1 MNNKKFN
8 IPDQDVFRLLQYADR
23 TKNISN
29 LAVEDIIIPFP
40 GFDEV
45 KFDEKIWNVI
55 KKSKYG
61 QSYTLYIHTLRV
73 CVELLLQYEH
83 SNDKKYYDKAKEIIF
98 SWLKFSESHTD
109 NKMVWYDHT
118 TANRTQVLIHFIYVS
133 EKIGEKIDYNLF
145 ANTLRKHAD
154 VLMNDDIHN
163 LNNHGLM
170 MDRSLM
176 ILGNVLEEER
186 YKQKGIYRAVN
197 TFWFSFSHNGI
208 HLENSPQYHN
218 MVLRMYEEIEEYLNI
233 RKESLGKPIIEYMK
247 LAKEYSS
254 LIVRPNRRIASL
266 GDSSNGFKKIKKQ
279 YKTVYDREA
288 GISIIQHEEPVPFFL
303 TFICGYST
311 KVHKHKDDLSI
322 TLNYNKED
330 FFVDPGP
337 YNYSKHKIR
346 KYMTSKEAHSSF
358 YLTDFDYSIK
368 ESNRYT
374 RKISFESYVEN
385 DDFYMLK
392 GYHHDYN
399 GSHAK
404 LSRTIIT
411 FKESDLI
418 ILLDDVKTS
427 VTKHKLKFTQNFN
440 LDKNVIINQN
450 QDSLTLINK
459 KQALTLKQFNKFND
473 FNIVEGDKEKPIAL
487 NTTGFGKATETK
499 QLQYKVETIDKS
511 VFITA
516 VYDEKKV
523 EKLDIIRKNN
533 QLLVM
538 YNDSNYN
545 INV

>member
-1 MNNKKFN
+1 MSNKKFN
-8 IPDQDVFRLLQYADR
+8 IYEQDVFRLLQYADR

-29 LAVEDIIIPFP
+29 RAIENIIIPFP

-45 KFDEKIWNVI
+45 SFDEKIWNVI

-73 CVELLLQYEH
+73 CVELLLQFEH
-83 SNDKKYYDKAKEIIF
+83 TNEKKYYEKAREIIF
-98 SWLKFSESHTD
+98 SWLDFSKFETD

-118 TANRTQVLIHFIYVS
+118 TANRTQVIIHFIYVS
-133 EKIGEKIDYNLF
+133 EKIGEVIDYDLF
-145 ANTLRKHAD
+145 ASTLRKHAE

-170 MDRSLM
+170 MDRALM
-176 ILGNVLEEER
+176 ILGNVLKDES
-186 YKQKGIYRAVN
+186 YKQKGIFRAVN

-218 MVLRMYEEIEEYLNI
+218 MVLRMYEEIEEYLNT
-233 RKESLGKPIIEYMK
+233 RNESLGKPIVEYMK
-247 LAKEYSS
+247 LAKEYSAF
-254 LIVRPNRRIASL
+254 IVRPNRRIASL

-279 YKTVYDREA
+279 YKNIYDREA
-288 GISIIQHEEPVPFFL
+288 GISIIQHEEPTPFFL

-374 RKISFESYVEN
+374 RKITLESYFEN
-385 DDFYMLK
+385 DDFCMVK
-392 GYHHDYN
+392 GSHHDYN

-404 LSRTIIT
+404 LSRDIIN

-418 ILLDDVKTS
+418 IILDDVKTS

-440 LDKNVIINQN
+440 LDKNIIIEEKQDRVILTNKNQ
-450 QDSLTLINK
+450 SLTL
-459 KQALTLKQFNKFND
+459 QQFNEFNSL
-473 FNIVEGDKEKPIAL
+473 NIIKGDKEKPIAV

-499 QLQYKVETIDKS
+499 QLQYKTETIDKS

-516 VYDEKKV
+516 IYDERRV
-523 EKLDIIRKNN
+523 ENLEIKRENN
-533 QLLVM
+533 QIFVIV
-538 YNDSNYN
+538 NNSKFN
-545 INV
+545 IYL

>member
-1 MNNKKFN
+1 MSNKKFN
-8 IPDQDVFRLLQYADR
+8 IHDKDVFRLLQYADR

-45 KFDEKIWNVI
+45 KFDEKIWDVI

-73 CVELLLQYEH
+73 CVELLLQFEYTNER
-83 SNDKKYYDKAKEIIF
+83 KYYTKAQEIIY
-98 SWLKFSESHTD
+98 SWLKFSESPTN

-118 TANRTQVLIHFIYVS
+118 TANRTQVLIHFIYIS
-133 EKIGEKIDYNLF
+133 EQIGEKIEYNLF
-145 ANTLRKHAD
+145 AKTLKKHAD

-176 ILGNVLEEER
+176 ILGNVLDEDR
-186 YKQKGIYRAVN
+186 YKQKGIFRAVN

-218 MVLRMYEEIEEYLNI
+218 MVLRMYEEIEGYLNT
-233 RKESLGKPIIEYMK
+233 RQETLGEPINEYMK
-247 LAKEYSS
+247 MAKEYSS

-266 GDSSNGFKKIKKQ
+266 GDSSNGFKKIKKE
-279 YKTVYDREA
+279 YKTIYDREA
-288 GISIIQHEEPVPFFL
+288 GISIIQQEDPVPFFL

-374 RKISFESYVEN
+374 RKISLENFVEN
-385 DDFYMLK
+385 DDFYIVK
-392 GYHHDYN
+392 GIHHDYN

-411 FKESDLI
+411 FKESNLI
-418 ILLDDVKTS
+418 VLLDDVKTT

-440 LDKNVIINQN
+440 LDKNVTIDQN
-450 QDSLTLINK
+450 EDSLTLTNNK
-459 KQALTLKQFNKFND
+459 ESLKLKQFNEINE
-473 FNIVEGDKEKPIAL
+473 FNIIKGDKDNPIAL

-499 QLQYKVETIDKS
+499 QLHFKFETTDKS
-511 VFITA
+511 VFTTA
-516 VYDEKKV
+516 IYDENKV
-523 EKLDIIRKNN
+523 EMLEISRKDNQVLISFNGLD
-533 QLLVM
+533 
-538 YNDSNYN
+538 YN
-545 INV
+545 IFI